1 MNLKMAKIII
11 EGPDNVSKSTVINNI
26 IKEYKQN
33 FLYLH
38 YYANPTKKIKW
49 GKKQYNNMFETIHCN
64 EFVIA
69 DRAHGGEVV
78 YPVLY
83 HGYDGNYVYDIEKKY
98 NTNDILLFVFI
109 DEPENLIARDD
120 GLSLST
126 DIDMKTKEIEL
137 FQKFYEN
144 STIKNKMIININ
156 NLDENQVKAK
166 VFKRINE
173 MENWKWKD

>member
-1 MNLKMAKIII
+1 MTNLKACKIII

-26 IKEYKQN
+26 IKEYQQN

-38 YYANPTKKIKW
+38 YYANPTKKVKW
-49 GKKQYNNMFETIHCN
+49 GKEQYNTMFDTFHLN
-64 EFVIA
+64 KYVIA

-78 YPVLY
+78 YPALY
-83 HGYDGNYVYDIEKKY
+83 HGYNGNYVYDIEKKY
-98 NTNDILLFVFI
+98 NTKSILLFVLI

-126 DIDMKTKEIEL
+126 DLDMKKKEIEL
-137 FQKFYEN
+137 FKDFYEN
-144 STIKNKMIININ
+144 TKIENKMIININ
-156 NLDENQVKAK
+156 NLDEDQVAAK

-173 MENWKWKD
+173 MEQWR